1 MLVSAEPRLP
11 VTVFNAAADGAERR
25 VLLSPVLL
33 DTRRRRSDECSGGGP
48 PQLGPEALDG
58 HDLLAGSPMPDPA
71 PDVPLVT
78 AAHMSAR
85 FPVVEPAARLGED
98 GSAAKNVVC
107 SVGATSVVLRDGG
120 YVENTGVLT
129 VEDLLPELRRA
140 IESEKKKL
148 HKEAVD
154 IPIVVVS
161 IDDDPVAEDE
171 DPRLDLVPSALG
183 IAAQAGP
190 GVLTEGA
197 RGRIRDCRY
206 DNVYY
211 KRISPS
217 PHAGAEAATGWELSE
232 TARTEDLIESLRP
245 PRKAWQRVEA
255 LKPLIEGDEDLHCSG

>member
-1 MLVSAEPRLP
+1 
-11 VTVFNAAADGAERR
+11 
-25 VLLSPVLL
+25 
-33 DTRRRRSDECSGGGP
+33 
-48 PQLGPEALDG
+48 
-58 HDLLAGSPMPDPA
+58 MPDPA

-140 IESEKKKL
+140 IESEKRKL

-190 GVLTEGA
+190 GVLTRA
-197 RGRIRDCRY
+197 R
-206 DNVYY
+206 
-211 KRISPS
+211 
-217 PHAGAEAATGWELSE
+217 AGGSATAATTTSTTSGS
-232 TARTEDLIESLRP
+232 ARVRTRVPRRRP
-245 PRKAWQRVEA
+245 AGSCPRPRG
-255 LKPLIEGDEDLHCSG
+255 PRI